1 MSREADARIGRFYI
15 DLYRAKSR
23 LEKRRHEGQQ
33 MAGTLRLLAD
43 CLDES
48 EPDNRI
54 TEVRGSKFKC
64 TKTELNT
71 RGGKSAFTD
80 FPIEAGEIA
89 ADICELER
97 EIESLE
103 KDLALE
109 LKCL

>member
-1 MSREADARIGRFYI
+1 MSKETATRIGELSI

-23 LEKRRHEGQQ
+23 QEKRRHEGQQ
-33 MAGTLRLLAD
+33 MVGTLRMLAD

-48 EPDNRI
+48 ESGNRI
-54 TEVRGSKFKC
+54 TEVRGNQFKC
-64 TKTELNT
+64 SKTELNT

-80 FPIEAGEIA
+80 FPIEAAEIA
-89 ADICELER
+89 ADIHELEKEIR
-97 EIESLE
+97 ELE